1 MALTASIAVLEFE
14 SPKEG
19 LPLKALHGLK
29 QQKNKKIKLK
39 KITYSGT

>member
-14 SPKEG
+14 SPKRRVTFKGSAWAETAE
-19 LPLKALHGLK
+19 K
-29 QQKNKKIKLK
+29 QKNKIK